1 MRNAN
6 ATHGPKATYVGST
19 SISLSASLAIDG
31 KLMGDLCAATL
42 AAISPWLRVD
52 LKTAYLITGVEA
64 SFRLNRGNGAI
75 VRIGSNLTNNGN
87 DNPKC
92 GQPISN
98 SASGTWTRTVCSA
111 PLWGR
116 YINVQKMSSSQSYL
130 SVCELRA
137 NYSKKVSYD

>member
-6 ATHGPKATYVGST
+6 ATHGPKATYVRSR
-19 SISLSASLAIDG
+19 SITLPASLAIDG
-31 KLMGDLCAATL
+31 KVSGSWCAATL
-42 AAISPWLRVD
+42 LSTSPWLRVD

-64 SFRLNRGNGAI
+64 SFWLRRGNGAV

-87 DNPKC
+87 DNLKC
-92 GQPISN
+92 GRPISN
-98 SASGTWTRTVCSA
+98 SASGTLTRTVCSP

-116 YINVQKMSSSQSYL
+116 CINVQNIFSSQRYL

-137 NYSKKVSYD
+137 NYSKNEL

>member
-6 ATHGPKATYVGST
+6 ATHGPRATYVG
-19 SISLSASLAIDG
+19 LPASLAIDG
-31 KLMGDLCAATL
+31 KVSGSWCAATL
-42 AAISPWLRVD
+42 KSTSPWLRVD

-64 SFRLNRGNGAI
+64 SFWQTRGNGAI
-75 VRIGSNLTNNGN
+75 VRIGSSLTNNGN
-87 DNPKC
+87 VNPKC

-98 SASGTWTRTVCSA
+98 SRTGTWTRTACSP

-116 YINVQKMSSSQSYL
+116 YINVQKKSRSRTESYL

-137 NYSKKVSYD
+137 NYSKKVSFD